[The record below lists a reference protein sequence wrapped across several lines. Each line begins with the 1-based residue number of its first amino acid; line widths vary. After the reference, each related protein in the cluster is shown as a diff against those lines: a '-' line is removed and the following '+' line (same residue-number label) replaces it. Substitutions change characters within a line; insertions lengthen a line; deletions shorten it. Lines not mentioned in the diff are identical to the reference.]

1 MDKRVMSELEY
12 IVQAYGYTRIDWE
25 RIRRCTREEKET
37 LIPWV
42 KELIAW
48 EKKYRLEGLLI
59 LEEWIQDLES
69 PLEKLMVDRCCDCGN
84 PPERRS
90 EIFYNFLCSSDL
102 DDVSYL
108 EICAAPPVPPG
119 TLAAGLCDRH
129 HHGQAPDLLSGPGFP
144 AAVSDSGAPRPGRSR
159 LGLNRRGG
167 LRKRGTIQK
176 IPAIIV

>member
-59 LEEWIQDLES
+59 GGMD
-69 PLEKLMVDRCCDCGN
+69 
-84 PPERRS
+84 
-90 EIFYNFLCSSDL
+90 
-102 DDVSYL
+102 
-108 EICAAPPVPPG
+108 PG
-119 TLAAGLCDRH
+119 SGKPAGKA
-129 HHGQAPDLLSGPGFP
+129 HGRQVLRLRQPAGTPQRNLL
-144 AAVSDSGAPRPGRSR
+144 
-159 LGLNRRGG
+159 
-167 LRKRGTIQK
+167 
-176 IPAIIV
+176 

>member
-48 EKKYRLEGLLI
+48 ERKYRRNGLLI

-69 PLEKLMVDRCCDCGN
+69 PLEKLMVYRFCDCGN
-84 PPERRS
+84 PPEIRS
-90 EIFYNFLCSSDL
+90 EIFYNFLCSSEL

-108 EICAAPPVPPG
+108 KYA
-119 TLAAGLCDRH
+119 
-129 HHGQAPDLLSGPGFP
+129 LLLQFLLELWLRGYVTDTTMDKLLTSYLGREFLRQFS
-144 AAVSDSGAPRPGRSR
+144 VLERPG
-159 LGLNRRGG
+159 
-167 LRKRGTIQK
+167 QEE
-176 IPAIIV
+176 AVWV